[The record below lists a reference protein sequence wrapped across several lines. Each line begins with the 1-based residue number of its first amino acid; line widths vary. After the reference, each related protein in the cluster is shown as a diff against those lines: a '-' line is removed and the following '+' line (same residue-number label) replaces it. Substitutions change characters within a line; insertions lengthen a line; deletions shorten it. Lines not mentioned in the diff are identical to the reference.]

1 MKNGNRTSTDDATLV
16 VPVGLSRKGRKAALL
31 ILAFMRKHNLTTGGC
46 KLLRSPKEWRDR
58 GARYGIGSELVLVY
72 DGGDMWSVMNSE
84 YDHVLYD
91 ELRLSLA
98 TIDCYIEPCT
108 GWYAAVYS

>member
-31 ILAFMRKHNLTTGGC
+31 ILAFMRKHNLMTGGC
-46 KLLRSPKEWRDR
+46 NLFRTPTEWRDR
-58 GARYGIGSELVLVY
+58 GERYGTSSELVLVY

-84 YDHVLYD
+84 YGYALHD

-98 TIDCYIEPCT
+98 TIGCHIEPCT
-108 GWYAAVYS
+108 GWYGAVYN